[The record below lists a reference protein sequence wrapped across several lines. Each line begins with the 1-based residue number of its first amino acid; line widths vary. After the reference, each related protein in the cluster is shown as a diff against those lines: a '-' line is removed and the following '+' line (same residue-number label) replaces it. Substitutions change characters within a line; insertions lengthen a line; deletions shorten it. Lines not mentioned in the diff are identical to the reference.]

1 MKNSQVGIQ
10 SEYDIADIEVLNK
23 QSLFSGFF
31 KINKYTFRHRLFSGG
46 WSDIV
51 EREVFERGNA
61 AAVLPYDPKRD
72 ELVLIEQLR
81 IPAIESTDQ
90 PWLLELVAGMI
101 DKTDEDSVDV
111 VVREA
116 QEEAGLSLGRC
127 EYVMNFLSSPGGTSE
142 STDLY
147 IGEVDASI
155 ANGVHGLA
163 EEGEDIRVHV
173 VSREAAYN
181 MVQTGKI
188 NNAATV
194 IGIQWL
200 QLNVEALQRSWN

>member
-10 SEYDIADIEVLNK
+10 SQYDISDIEVLNK

-31 KINKYTFRHRLFSGG
+31 KINKYTFRHRLFAGG
-46 WSDIV
+46 WSDVV

-61 AAVLPYDPKRD
+61 AAVLPYDPRRD

-90 PWLLELVAGMI
+90 PWLFELVAGMI

-116 QEEAGLSLGRC
+116 QEEAGLTLGRR

-147 IGEVDASI
+147 IGEVDASM
-155 ANGVHGLA
+155 ASGVHGLA

-173 VSREAAYN
+173 FSREAAYD

-188 NNAATV
+188 NNAATI